1 MKMYIQRSITF
12 AGLLFVLAVAT
23 VHAQSSTVVR
33 AEIPF
38 NFVAGGRNFEA
49 GKYTLEQ
56 VKRQTLMVR
65 SMGKGS
71 SGFVQTTQPLAR
83 AHGSAIIEK
92 LVFSRYGE
100 RYILTEAWLAGGGK
114 ASKIDISGAKRRIR
128 ELAQSGAPTTVQT
141 VDVIASR

>member
-12 AGLLFVLAVAT
+12 AGLLLVLAVAT
-23 VHAQSSTVVR
+23 VHAQSSTIVR

-56 VKRQTLMVR
+56 VHSRTLMVR
-65 SMGKGS
+65 SLGGQS
-71 SGFVQTTQPLAR
+71 SGFVQTTQPMTR
-83 AHGSAIIEK
+83 AHGSATIEK

-100 RYILTEAWLAGGGK
+100 RYILTEAWLAGDGK
-114 ASKIDISGAKRRIR
+114 ASKIDVSGAKRRIR
-128 ELAQSGAPTTVQT
+128 ELAQSGPPTGLQT